1 MGGSEHTRKDLEHL
15 WKARVENIKL
25 HLDFAAQ
32 YLREVGDD
40 QRAGRMA
47 PTDSDAREN
56 AIRAY
61 TEALTKFVKVSKI
74 YQELVMHGRVPDE
87 EQSLDQQTMSAGLS
101 DYR

>member
-1 MGGSEHTRKDLEHL
+1 MGGIEYTRKDLEHL

-40 QRAGRMA
+40 HRAGRM
-47 PTDSDAREN
+47 PQSDSDAREN

-61 TEALTKFVKVSKI
+61 TEALTEFINVSKI
-74 YQELVMHGRVPDE
+74 YQDLVLHGRVPGE
-87 EQSLDQQTMSAGLS
+87 EQLPQ
-101 DYR
+101 